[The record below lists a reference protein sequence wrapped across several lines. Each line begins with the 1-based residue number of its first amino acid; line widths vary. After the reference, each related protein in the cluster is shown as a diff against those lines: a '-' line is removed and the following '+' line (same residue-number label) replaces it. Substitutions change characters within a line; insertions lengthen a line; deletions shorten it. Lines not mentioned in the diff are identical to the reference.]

1 MPRSARRSAFF
12 RGVGFLL
19 AAGLGVVGVWLI
31 VTGNDSKSIRIG
43 AISAFWGLL
52 LGTYAMFG
60 ARPPARAPER
70 PAAPPT
76 PPTPPPSRE
85 LDLRQLGEIERAAVA
100 AARREFQQELQL
112 MLRHEVSDGFAREV
126 ANLRAEVNAL
136 RSDLVE
142 KVGGQLR
149 LERIETTRLIGSD
162 LEAVQ
167 SELRK
172 LRETAVEP
180 EPARVEL
187 ASRGEIHEAEIVLE
201 DFAGV
206 GRTGSA
212 AAHSEPVAEA
222 AAPPVAEQV
231 AEPVAEPVVERA
243 AEPVMRAP
251 EPVVEAPQPV
261 VEHAA
266 SGAGGDPFAGM
277 PRITPFTDFALD
289 PSPAPVEDEASS
301 RGTRH
306 RAEEGGHDVLA
317 RILAREQR

>member
-1 MPRSARRSAFF
+1 VPRSRRTALL
-12 RGVGFLL
+12 RGGGFLL

-31 VTGNDSKSIRIG
+31 VTGNDSKHVRIG
-43 AISAFWGLL
+43 AICAFWGLL

-60 ARPPARAPER
+60 ARLPARAPDAR
-70 PAAPPT
+70 PVAPQA

-85 LDLRQLGEIERAAVA
+85 LDLRQIGEIERSAVA

-112 MLRHEVSDGFAREV
+112 MLRREVQDGFAQEV
-126 ANLRAEVNAL
+126 ASLRAEVNAL

-180 EPARVEL
+180 EPPRVQL
-187 ASRGEIHEAEIVLE
+187 AAPQEIHEAEIVVDRIDTVTKPVE
-201 DFAGV
+201 PAVERDV
-206 GRTGSA
+206 
-212 AAHSEPVAEA
+212 EPVREPVTTVKA
-222 AAPPVAEQV
+222 ALPQQVTVPPPVVQPP
-231 AEPVAEPVVERA
+231 PVRRE
-243 AEPVMRAP
+243 P
-251 EPVVEAPQPV
+251 EPDQPRPD
-261 VEHAA
+261 
-266 SGAGGDPFAGM
+266 GADPFAGM

-289 PSPAPVEDEASS
+289 SAPPPADRATSS
-301 RGTRH
+301 RNSRH

-317 RILAREQR
+317 RILSREQR